1 VIWLAVVSL
10 AVLVRELVVLL
21 PGRCGLCCTRQ
32 RSTVGGVCSAC
43 WRAARALV
51 LALVFTACAAPSARV
66 TTGTTGGHGA
76 IVDGCVVT
84 AAHVVPPGAGVLVDA
99 GRGWEPAWPVERDA
113 RTVRLELLRPLAGRE
128 ARRARPGDSGTP
140 LVAADGRVLGVLD
153 ARLRDGRLLV
163 VPVE

>member
-32 RSTVGGVCSAC
+32 RSTVGGVCGAC
-43 WRAARALV
+43 WRAARVLLALV
-51 LALVFTACAAPSARV
+51 LTACASPPARV
-66 TTGTTGGHGA
+66 VTGTTRGHGA
-76 IVDGCVVT
+76 IVDGQVVT
-84 AAHVVPPGAGVLVDA
+84 AAHVVPPGASVLVDA
-99 GRGWEPAWPVERDA
+99 GRGWEPAWPVARDA
-113 RTVRLELLRPLAGRE
+113 RTVRLELLRPLAGGE
-128 ARRARPGDSGTP
+128 ARRALPGDSGTP

-153 ARLRDGRLLV
+153 ARLADGRLLV